1 MYILKNAWV
10 SITRNKG
17 RNILIGIII
26 VVISCACA
34 VTLAIKNSANKL
46 IESYENQYQVEAS
59 IGVNRKEMME
69 NFNPSSSDK
78 DSLIDNYNSIDSI
91 SIDDIKNYADSNYVS
106 SYYYTTSVG
115 MDSDTLESASMT
127 KQSDNTSSSDGST
140 KRQMPQGGGNFS
152 TTDFT
157 LTGYSSYDAMTNF
170 IDGSYTI
177 IDGNVDSNFTANSCV
192 INSELATLNDI
203 SVGDTITLVDSDD
216 SSITYDLIVTGIYEE
231 NSNSAST
238 NRMSMFSNSV
248 NTIITN
254 TTVIENVSALDSN
267 ITVKTTPTF
276 TLTSKDV
283 IDAFTSEVENKGLN
297 ESLTVTTNLDEVEN
311 STSTISNVSSFAT
324 TFLVITLIIG
334 SIVLFIIN
342 MINVRERKYEI
353 GVLRTIGM
361 KKSLLTGQFMVELL
375 IISLVSLLIGAG
387 IGSVISVP
395 VSNSLLQNEINS
407 SSEQA
412 SNISS
417 NFGGMGPSENG
428 NSDSTNSK
436 QNSNSKKINGVVS
449 VQAFSSI
456 DAAVDLKVLLE
467 LLFIGICLTIVSS
480 LASMISIQKFS
491 PLTILK
497 ERS

>member
-1 MYILKNAWV
+1 
-10 SITRNKG
+10 
-17 RNILIGIII
+17 
-26 VVISCACA
+26 
-34 VTLAIKNSANKL
+34 
-46 IESYENQYQVEAS
+46 
-59 IGVNRKEMME
+59 
-69 NFNPSSSDK
+69 
-78 DSLIDNYNSIDSI
+78 
-91 SIDDIKNYADSNYVS
+91 
-106 SYYYTTSVG
+106 
-115 MDSDTLESASMT
+115 
-127 KQSDNTSSSDGST
+127 
-140 KRQMPQGGGNFS
+140 MPQGGGNFS

-361 KKSLLTGQFMVELL
+361 K
-375 IISLVSLLIGAG
+375 
-387 IGSVISVP
+387 
-395 VSNSLLQNEINS
+395 NHY
-407 SSEQA
+407 
-412 SNISS
+412 
-417 NFGGMGPSENG
+417 
-428 NSDSTNSK
+428 
-436 QNSNSKKINGVVS
+436 
-449 VQAFSSI
+449 
-456 DAAVDLKVLLE
+456 
-467 LLFIGICLTIVSS
+467 
-480 LASMISIQKFS
+480 
-491 PLTILK
+491 
-497 ERS
+497 